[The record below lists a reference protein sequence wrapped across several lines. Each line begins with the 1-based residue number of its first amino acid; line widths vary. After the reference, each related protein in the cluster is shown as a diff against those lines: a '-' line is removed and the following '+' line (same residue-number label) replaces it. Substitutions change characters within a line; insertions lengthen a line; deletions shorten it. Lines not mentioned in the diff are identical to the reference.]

1 MTSNESPAEREARL
15 LAEAEAE
22 LLEEQKHL
30 QQEALGQKSSSSEA
44 APGRFA
50 RALYRLGFQSKMP
63 LVDPIVNE
71 QSSRTN

>member
-1 MTSNESPAEREARL
+1 MTSNESPVEREARL

-22 LLEEQKHL
+22 LLEDQKHL
-30 QQEALGQKSSSSEA
+30 QQEALGQKNSNSNA
-44 APGRFA
+44 APGLFA

-63 LVDPIVNE
+63 LVDPIANE